1 MIDLAKSHEFFKPE
15 KYRDRIHIVGC
26 GSVGATVAEELVRS
40 GVTRLTLW
48 DFDVVEPHNLAN
60 QIFRQ
65 KDIGKTKLE
74 ALVDILAEI
83 NPDVKADVKLK
94 PEGWKGENLSGW
106 VFLAVDKIAVR
117 RQIAEQHLR
126 NPNIKAMFD
135 FRTGL
140 TDAQHYAADWIDREQ
155 REAFIASMDFT
166 DEEADAA
173 QPVSACNIA
182 LSVVPTIRVIC
193 SLGVANFM
201 NMWNGGKPNRLVIM
215 DAFKPSL
222 LVL

>member
-1 MIDLAKSHEFFKPE
+1 MDLSKSHEFFKPE
-15 KYRDRIHIVGC
+15 KYADRIHIVGC

-48 DFDVVEPHNLAN
+48 DFDVVEEHNLAN

-83 NPDVKADVKLK
+83 NPEVARDVQLK
-94 PEGWKGENLSGW
+94 PAGWNGQMLSGW
-106 VFLAVDKIAVR
+106 VFLAVDKIAIR
-117 RQIAEQHLR
+117 RAIVEKHLH

-140 TDAQHYAADWIDREQ
+140 TDAQHYGADWSDQNQ
-155 REAFIASMDFT
+155 RDALLASMDFT

-173 QPVSACNIA
+173 QPVSACNVT
-182 LSVVPTIRVIC
+182 LSVVPTIRIIC

-201 NMWNGGKPNRLVIM
+201 NLWNGGSVNRMVIM

-222 LVL
+222 LVM